1 MDSEFSV
8 SSRLL
13 DDIWY
18 GLGGDTAQTAS
29 VHFSTAG
36 AFASVFAVSDLAA
49 ASVAAAGLALSE
61 FASIR
66 GTAMPTVTVDRRMAS
81 FWFKESI
88 RPMGWQ
94 MPPIWDDLAGDY
106 RTRDSWIRIHT
117 NRPHHRA
124 AALAVLKA
132 EPRRDVVAQAV
143 AQWRASDLES
153 AIVAAN
159 GCAACLRTRGE
170 WAMQIGRAHV

>member
-49 ASVAAAGLALSE
+49 ASVAAAAKQVVPSTAIDSAHQPSFTAALSQVPP
-61 FASIR
+61 ALQV
-66 GTAMPTVTVDRRMAS
+66 PT
-81 FWFKESI
+81 
-88 RPMGWQ
+88 
-94 MPPIWDDLAGDY
+94 
-106 RTRDSWIRIHT
+106 
-117 NRPHHRA
+117 
-124 AALAVLKA
+124 
-132 EPRRDVVAQAV
+132 
-143 AQWRASDLES
+143 
-153 AIVAAN
+153 
-159 GCAACLRTRGE
+159 
-170 WAMQIGRAHV
+170 